1 MVLCV
6 TERSYSR
13 LYEWTH
19 HNALIIRYL
28 LCINTL
34 MRPNNIV
41 LERGLSNGQTRAVAE
56 ERNTVLT
63 FKPGDNL
70 NMKARLN
77 TSIEMIAR

>member
-1 MVLCV
+1 
-6 TERSYSR
+6 
-13 LYEWTH
+13 
-19 HNALIIRYL
+19 
-28 LCINTL
+28 

-41 LERGLSNGQTRAVAE
+41 LERGLNNGQTRAVVE